1 MADFNHQLAIKLS
14 RALNTLNP
22 NDLLAQRVTDI
33 AKTNS
38 VEGFVKAAR
47 AFGKFQDSF
56 LQELHAEVLLHVKQ
70 EATGVVPKPVEGIT
84 VHDSDVLEPE
94 PVRPGGLMMRADT
107 RHTFRQPAKPL
118 EPPTPRSSLLGLD
131 RLAQEKRAA
140 AANGNDQGSRK
151 KPRLDDDSEPFFKGP
166 KSTGP
171 L

>member
-38 VEGFVKAAR
+38 VEGFVKGVLCGLWFLSFSLTAFAAAR

-107 RHTFRQPAKPL
+107 VRENVVL
-118 EPPTPRSSLLGLD
+118 
-131 RLAQEKRAA
+131 RLSV
-140 AANGNDQGSRK
+140 DCC
-151 KPRLDDDSEPFFKGP
+151 P
-166 KSTGP
+166 
-171 L
+171 